1 MAVSLQVFTIFK
13 CVPQR
18 KILGALIFL
27 NYINDLPNCLSFS
40 VPRMYVDDTH
50 ITYAGSD
57 LHLIQSKLSHAL
69 AKLSKWLVS
78 NGLDNVPIEQ
88 VSSFLCEITWRLEY
102 ISMKI

>member
-1 MAVSLQVFTIFK
+1 MWCATGNEPWPSF
-13 CVPQR
+13 
-18 KILGALIFL
+18 
-27 NYINDLPNCLSFS
+27 LSFS
-40 VPRMYVDDTH
+40 APRMYADDTH

>member
-40 VPRMYVDDTH
+40 VPRMYADDTH
-50 ITYAGSD
+50 ITYAGSE
-57 LHLIQSKLSHAL
+57 
-69 AKLSKWLVS
+69 KLSKWLVS
-78 NGLDNVPIEQ
+78 N
-88 VSSFLCEITWRLEY
+88 RLIINATKTEF
-102 ISMKI
+102 M